1 MAYVSREVPAAEI
14 AKVLAERDG
23 SEGGVRRI
31 TLYYSREGD
40 VVAYGCGFSNDQVTG
55 HMIDGRWEYEHNGHD
70 RHRGEARLARA
81 ENRPYRFVSYVKSSY
96 GKWTFHLHETMHW
109 PKR

>member
-1 MAYVSREVPAAEI
+1 MAYVSREVPAREI
-14 AKVLAERDG
+14 AKILAERDG

-40 VVAYGCGFSNDQVTG
+40 VVAYGVGFNEPGVTG
-55 HMIDGRWEYEHNGHD
+55 HFVDGRWEYEHNGSD
-70 RHRGEARLARA
+70 RRRGEGRLMRA
-81 ENRPYRFVSYVKSSY
+81 ENRAHRFVSYVKQSD
-96 GKWTFHLHETMHW
+96 GKWVFHLHETLHW